1 MEAPASQASS
11 IVSRLSA
18 IWSSFALLPRVW
30 TPKLEQDRRSVAV
43 TCRRGVDQ
51 DGPRYQPEK
60 IASIRQAV
68 DEDRG
73 RTIVWVTCAK
83 SRTQH
88 QPYPLACVELRQSP
102 DDNGNE
108 QNNRD
113 KGFRRAEL
121 QRNKHR
127 LHFNG
132 SRPAQRWLNRIW
144 RQVHSPRSLSAC
156 RLCVVRYYHDRS
168 QILIGVWLEGSSR
181 PCWSRQASDIPEG
194 YFIRRTS

>member
-1 MEAPASQASS
+1 MRS
-11 IVSRLSA
+11 INR
-18 IWSSFALLPRVW
+18 
-30 TPKLEQDRRSVAV
+30 D
-43 TCRRGVDQ
+43 
-51 DGPRYQPEK
+51 K
-60 IASIRQAV
+60 IASIRQAA

-73 RTIVWVTCAK
+73 RRIVWVTRAK

-88 QPYPLACVELRQSP
+88 QPYRLASVELRQSP

-108 QNNRD
+108 QDNPD

-156 RLCVVRYYHDRS
+156 RLCVVRYCQARPLM
-168 QILIGVWLEGSSR
+168 LIGVGRGPL
-181 PCWSRQASDIPEG
+181 PQN
-194 YFIRRTS
+194 RTRVLITYGLQ

>member
-1 MEAPASQASS
+1 MEAPASH
-11 IVSRLSA
+11 A
-18 IWSSFALLPRVW
+18 ILDSEPLIYHMVPICSTPRVW
-30 TPKLEQDRRSVAV
+30 IPKLEQDRRSVAV
-43 TCRRGVDQ
+43 TCRRGVNPA
-51 DGPRYQPEK
+51 GPQYQPEK
-60 IASIRQAV
+60 IASIRQAA

-144 RQVHSPRSLSAC
+144 RQAHSPRSLSAC
-156 RLCVVRYYHDRS
+156 RLCVVRCC
-168 QILIGVWLEGSSR
+168 QACPLMLIGVGVAPFPPNRTRVL
-181 PCWSRQASDIPEG
+181 
-194 YFIRRTS
+194 IRYGLQR